1 MPAPTGVF
9 LPVPGTR
16 GTLDGL
22 VVAVQHGE
30 RSLEPDGAPGA
41 HGGRGGLLF

>member
-1 MPAPTGVF
+1 MPAPTRCLF
-9 LPVPGTR
+9 TGTR